1 MNSALDSDLA
11 RVESLVYIG
20 LGSGVGSA
28 SLEKAELYSSD
39 LDADPVLDLVSKP
52 YGQTA
57 ELRVAESVRRGG
69 LRLGD
74 EGAVCVVDAFG
85 YRDQDLVILVV
96 LVVDFGEELI
106 HIEVGLGEVDE
117 VRARAVVGSESGGGG
132 EPARVSAHDLY
143 DRYHTCVVDSGVLA
157 DLHAGGGD
165 VFCRARESGA
175 VVSSEKVVVYSLG
188 NAHDSA
194 LPAGLGHE
202 SGYLVAGVHRVI
214 AAVVEEVADIV
225 FLEDLQDLLV
235 IRIVVIGVSHL
246 VTAGTEFRRG
256 GVKQKLELF
265 RILFVHDVKLIL
277 KNALYAVGGSVYF
290 CDIG

>member
-1 MNSALDSDLA
+1 M
-11 RVESLVYIG
+11 SL
-20 LGSGVGSA
+20 SKAGSA

-117 VRARAVVGSESGGGG
+117 IRARAVVGSESGGGG
-132 EPARVSAHDLY
+132 
-143 DRYHTCVVDSGVLA
+143 
-157 DLHAGGGD
+157 
-165 VFCRARESGA
+165 
-175 VVSSEKVVVYSLG
+175 
-188 NAHDSA
+188 
-194 LPAGLGHE
+194 
-202 SGYLVAGVHRVI
+202 
-214 AAVVEEVADIV
+214 
-225 FLEDLQDLLV
+225 
-235 IRIVVIGVSHL
+235 
-246 VTAGTEFRRG
+246 
-256 GVKQKLELF
+256 
-265 RILFVHDVKLIL
+265 
-277 KNALYAVGGSVYF
+277 
-290 CDIG
+290 